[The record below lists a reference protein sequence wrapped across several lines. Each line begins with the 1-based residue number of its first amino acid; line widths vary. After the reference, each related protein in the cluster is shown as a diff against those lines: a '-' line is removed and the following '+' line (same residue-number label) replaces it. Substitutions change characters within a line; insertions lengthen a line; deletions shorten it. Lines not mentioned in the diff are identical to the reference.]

1 MDIPQIIFEEGI
13 IFEDETKYNNFITFC
28 EWYIYDEDPMTIK
41 DIPREDCIIF
51 KDLCFHYVEPNFALR
66 ITKKYHGIELDE

>member
-1 MDIPQIIFEEGI
+1 
-13 IFEDETKYNNFITFC
+13 
-28 EWYIYDEDPMTIK
+28 MTIK